1 MAPIEALFALPIAHR
16 GLHDRAR
23 GIIENTP
30 SAVRAAVDAGY
41 GIEVDVQRTAD
52 GEAVVFHDDTL
63 DRLTEATGAVAAYN
77 LAELRKVPFR
87 ETADRFWTL
96 DELLEEVSGHSPL
109 FVEIKSQFD
118 DGTPLATHVGARLS
132 AYKGPA
138 AAESFDPRMVAVLR
152 REQPGVP
159 RGVIGCAF
167 EEDED
172 WAELSAAQRFAMRH
186 LLHWPSTRPDFLS
199 WDVHD
204 LSRAAV
210 RLARSVAGTPVSTW
224 TVRTPADQARAGLY
238 ADQMVFE
245 GFRA

>member
-1 MAPIEALFALPIAHR
+1 VGRLEPLFALPIAHR

-23 GIIENTP
+23 GVIENTP
-30 SAVRAAVDAGY
+30 SAVRAAVEAGY
-41 GIEVDVQRTAD
+41 GIEVDVQGTAD

-63 DRLTEATGAVAAYN
+63 DRLTEATGAVAAYT
-77 LAELRKVPFR
+77 LGELRKIPFR

-96 DELLEEVSGHSPL
+96 DEMLEEVSGRSPL
-109 FVEIKSQFD
+109 FVEIKSRFD
-118 DGTPLATHVGARLS
+118 DGSPLASHVGARLA
-132 AYKGPA
+132 AYRGPA
-138 AAESFDPRMVAVLR
+138 AAESFDPRMVETLR
-152 REQPGVP
+152 KEQPGVP

-167 EEDED
+167 AEDED
-172 WAELSAAQRFAMRH
+172 WAELSSGQRFAMRH
-186 LLHWPSTRPDFLS
+186 LLHWPSTKPDFLS

-204 LSRAAV
+204 LPRTAV
-210 RLARSVAGTPVSTW
+210 RLARAIAGTPVSSW

>member
-1 MAPIEALFALPIAHR
+1 VGRLEPLFALPIAHR

-23 GIIENTP
+23 GVIENTP
-30 SAVRAAVDAGY
+30 SAVRGAIEAGY
-41 GIEVDVQRTAD
+41 GVEVDVQRTAD
-52 GEAVVFHDDTL
+52 DAAVVFHDDTL
-63 DRLTEATGAVAAYN
+63 DRLTEATGAVAAYS
-77 LAELRKVPFR
+77 LDELRKVPFR

-96 DELLEEVSGHSPL
+96 DELLEEISGRAPL

-118 DGTPLATHVGARLS
+118 DGMRLAALVGARLA
-132 AYKGPA
+132 AYSGPA

-152 REQPGVP
+152 REQPGVV

-167 EEDED
+167 ADDED
-172 WAELSAAQRFAMRH
+172 WAELTTGQRFAMRH
-186 LLHWPSTRPDFLS
+186 LLHWSSTRPDFLS

-204 LSRAAV
+204 LQRAAV
-210 RLARSVAGTPVSTW
+210 RLARKAGTPVSTW